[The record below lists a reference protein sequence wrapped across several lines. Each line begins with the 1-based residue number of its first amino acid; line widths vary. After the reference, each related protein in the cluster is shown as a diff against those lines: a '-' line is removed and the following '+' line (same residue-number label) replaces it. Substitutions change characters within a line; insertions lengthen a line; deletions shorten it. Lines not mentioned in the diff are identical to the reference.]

1 MLRPNPATPE
11 DAATMAR
18 YNLTQM
24 RGRIQQS
31 LAGGTKLG
39 VVTRAHLQESIA
51 RIDEALKAQQQRVLN

>member
-1 MLRPNPATPE
+1 
-11 DAATMAR
+11 MAR

-31 LAGGTKLG
+31 LAGGTKLD

>member
-1 MLRPNPATPE
+1 
-11 DAATMAR
+11 MAR